1 MPESFEWILL
11 RSGVVPDRSITEQ
24 LDHPEEFID
33 SEAYMSWEQFFT
45 ELLRKI
51 TENDSLRQYQKSR
64 LKPYYMQGMA
74 RDRIISAMPEKLQ
87 VYLRSMTDSVEG
99 SDPVDI
105 S

>member
-1 MPESFEWILL
+1 MDFVTFRRCTRPEYTEH
-11 RSGVVPDRSITEQ
+11 PDP
-24 LDHPEEFID
+24 PEEFID

-74 RDRIISAMPEKLQ
+74 RDRIICAMPEKLQ